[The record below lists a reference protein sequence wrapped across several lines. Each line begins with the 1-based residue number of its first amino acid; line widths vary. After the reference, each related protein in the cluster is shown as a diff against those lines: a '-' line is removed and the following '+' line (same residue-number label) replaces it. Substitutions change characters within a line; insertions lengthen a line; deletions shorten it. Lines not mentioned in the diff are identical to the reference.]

1 MTRRWAVLVLIFFGI
16 LISYIDRGNLSIAA
30 VEIMHDFR
38 FSPSL
43 MGTLLS
49 CFFWTYGA
57 FQIPAGL
64 FVDRYGI
71 RNVYALAFVVWSLAS
86 ASIAL
91 SAGFGS
97 ILASRLVL
105 GMAEAV
111 GPVASLGFI
120 RRSFAPAN
128 QGLPTSVYIA
138 GQTLGPALGAWL
150 GTVLLS
156 AFGWRAMFAITGLA
170 ALIWIVPWLVF
181 APRDVPVQTQSAAA
195 PLRLRAVV
203 THPAVWALSGCAFL
217 LSYFWYFVLTWVP
230 AYLRIAHGFTALE
243 MGRIMAIPLAA
254 MAATSLASGLVADR
268 VARRWESAARARL
281 VFAASGLIG
290 ASSLLALRFAPDR
303 SWALPVLFAAMCSFG
318 VANSSFW
325 ALAQAAAPA
334 ALIGRSVG
342 YLNTIAQ
349 VAGAAAPQ
357 ITGWLLGPTNRFGSA
372 LIIAG
377 LCPAVASAALFVTG
391 SDRISELR
399 RALEPAGTDGGTP
412 DPHRASG
419 PR

>member
-1 MTRRWAVLVLIFFGI
+1 MTRRWAVLALVFFGI
-16 LISYIDRGNLSIAA
+16 LISYVDRGNLSIAA
-30 VEIMHDFR
+30 VEIMRDFR
-38 FSPSL
+38 FSPAL

-64 FVDRYGI
+64 FVDRFGI

-91 SAGFGS
+91 STGFGF
-97 ILASRLVL
+97 ILGSRLVL
-105 GMAEAV
+105 GAAEAV
-111 GPVASLGFI
+111 GPLASLAFI
-120 RRSFAPAN
+120 RRSFAPAD

-150 GTVLLS
+150 GTVLLTS
-156 AFGWRAMFAITGLA
+156 FGWRAMFAITGLA
-170 ALIWIVPWLVF
+170 ALIWILPWVLI
-181 APRDVPVQTQSAAA
+181 APRELPAQAASARGIVQLGAA
-195 PLRLRAVV
+195 LGN
-203 THPAVWALSGCAFL
+203 PAVWTLSACAFL

-254 MAATSLASGLVADR
+254 MAVTSLAGGFVGDR
-268 VARRWESAARARL
+268 AARRWGSATRARL
-281 VFAASGLIG
+281 IFAASGLVG
-290 ASSLLALRFAPDR
+290 ASCLLALRFAPDR
-303 SWALPVLFAAMCSFG
+303 SWALPVLFAAMCSLG
-318 VANSSFW
+318 VANSSCW

-357 ITGWLLGPTNRFGSA
+357 ITGWLIGPHDRFGPA

-377 LCPAVASAALFVTG
+377 LCPAVASAALFATG
-391 SDRISELR
+391 PSRISRLR
-399 RALEPAGTDGGTP
+399 QSLEQQTETTEA
-412 DPHRASG
+412 
-419 PR
+419 

>member
-1 MTRRWAVLVLIFFGI
+1 MTRRWAVLTLVFFGI

-30 VEIMHDFR
+30 VEIMRDFH
-38 FSPSL
+38 FSPAL

-57 FQIPAGL
+57 FQIPAGS

-71 RNVYALAFVVWSLAS
+71 RKVYALAFVVWSLAS

-91 SAGFGS
+91 STGFS
-97 ILASRLVL
+97 FILGSRLVL
-105 GMAEAV
+105 GLAEAV
-111 GPVASLGFI
+111 GPVASLAFI
-120 RRSFAPAN
+120 RRSFAAAN

-150 GTVLLS
+150 GTVLLTM
-156 AFGWRAMFAITGLA
+156 FGWRAMFAITGLA
-170 ALIWIVPWLVF
+170 ALIWVLPWLVF
-181 APRDVPVQTQSAAA
+181 APRDLPAQAQ
-195 PLRLRAVV
+195 PLSGSLHLRAVIAN
-203 THPAVWALSGCAFL
+203 PAVWALSACAFL
-217 LSYFWYFVLTWVP
+217 IAYFWYFVLTWVP
-230 AYLRIAHGFTALE
+230 AYLRIAHGFSALE

-254 MAATSLASGLVADR
+254 MAVTSLAGGFVADR
-268 VARRWESAARARL
+268 VARRWESAIRVRL
-281 VFAASGLIG
+281 LFAASGLIG

-318 VANSSFW
+318 VANSGFW

-334 ALIGRSVG
+334 ALIGRSIG

-357 ITGWLLGPTNRFGSA
+357 ISGWLLGPNNRFGPA
-372 LIIAG
+372 LMIAG
-377 LCPAVASAALFVTG
+377 LCPAVASAALFAAGARRIANLRDTLTAG
-391 SDRISELR
+391 SHRI
-399 RALEPAGTDGGTP
+399 
-412 DPHRASG
+412 
-419 PR
+419 